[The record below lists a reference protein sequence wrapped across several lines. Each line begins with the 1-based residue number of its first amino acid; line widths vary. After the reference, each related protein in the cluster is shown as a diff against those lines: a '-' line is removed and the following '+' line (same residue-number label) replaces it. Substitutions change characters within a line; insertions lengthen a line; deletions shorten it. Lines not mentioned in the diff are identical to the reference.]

1 MRFYISADIE
11 GIVGVVNRPETK
23 TDGFDWQRARVWMTD
38 SVVAAC
44 DAAIDAGATE
54 LIVSDSHGTGL
65 NIIID
70 RLPRQVQLVRSWPR
84 PLGMMQGIEVG
95 KFDGSMLIGYH
106 TGSTHMT
113 GILGHS
119 FMGLMVREV
128 KLNGRTVSEGGFSA
142 EVANHYGAP
151 VIMISGDDAFC
162 EETQGLIGNVEAAVV
177 KWAYGTL
184 SARSMVP
191 EAAYALIRDKVRA
204 AIARRKDYKAKALKG
219 PIELE
224 VTMKHRLPVE
234 YLSYLKCFKRTDAYT
249 IRYVGDDMEDV
260 SKALMFMLMYNPSNP

>member
-23 TDGFDWQRARVWMTD
+23 TDGFDWQRARLWMTE
-38 SVVAAC
+38 SVTAAC

-54 LIVSDSHGTGL
+54 LVVSDSHGSGMNL
-65 NIIID
+65 LID

-95 KFDGSMLIGYH
+95 TFDGSMLIGYH

-119 FMGLMVREV
+119 FMGILVREV
-128 KLNGRTVSEGGFSA
+128 KLNGKVVSEGGFSA
-142 EVANHYGAP
+142 EIANHYGAP
-151 VIMISGDDAFC
+151 IIMISGDDAFC
-162 EETQGLIGNVEAAVV
+162 EETQGLIGEVEAAVV

-204 AIARRKDYKAKALKG
+204 AIQHRKDRKATPLKG
-219 PIELE
+219 PITLD
-224 VTMKHRLPVE
+224 VSMKHRLPVE
-234 YLSYLKCFKRTDAYT
+234 HLAYLKCFERTDAYT

-260 SKALMFMLMYNPSNP
+260 SKVLMFMLMYNPTAF